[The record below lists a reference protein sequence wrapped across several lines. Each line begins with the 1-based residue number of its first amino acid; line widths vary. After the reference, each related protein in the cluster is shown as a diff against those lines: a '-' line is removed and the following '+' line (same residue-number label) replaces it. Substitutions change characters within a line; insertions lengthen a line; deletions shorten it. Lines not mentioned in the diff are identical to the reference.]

1 MAREAASNGTDKDA
15 LHILPLSQIPL
26 ETQALRDTRLIK
38 NTHLEGVVEL
48 FNENGSG
55 SGQIEPHD
63 LRLVFD
69 MSGTGR
75 NDIDIIRS
83 LCALPSF
90 DVYSLRINLRKLGIA
105 VEDHDSLKLSDA
117 KAKQLESYMRVF
129 TRPLIA
135 SIYGSTEAD
144 ARSLHDIVALFTTP
158 DIELARKNLQRLS
171 TTLNIDIGKIPA
183 FLEDYGDV
191 YLSLAYYQF
200 CLEDN
205 APRLRG
211 FLEEM
216 QALREEPRFRSD
228 ASFQKSC
235 ANIEGKLMMVFR
247 EVNDILDAFRA
258 RTADLWADLSNER
271 FRDMENL
278 VLSHQTQ
285 IGGALCAI
293 TVKLN
298 AWSTKFPTPS
308 AGNPTAR
315 VDFILHDMQPGLENI
330 EPIGPMDVAPPAPE
344 IIQHQNLDYEEI

>member
-1 MAREAASNGTDKDA
+1 MARKAAPIETDKDA

-38 NTHLEGVVEL
+38 NTHLQGVVEL
-48 FNENGSG
+48 FNESSSG

-75 NDIDIIRS
+75 QDIDIIRS

-117 KAKQLESYMRVF
+117 KAGQLEGHMRVF

-135 SIYGSTEAD
+135 TIYGSTEAE

-158 DIELARKNLQRLS
+158 DLEQARNNLRRLS
-171 TTLNIDIGKIPA
+171 TTLNIDISQIPS

-205 APRLRG
+205 APRLKR
-211 FLEEM
+211 FLAEM
-216 QALREEPRFRSD
+216 RTLKGEPRFRSD
-228 ASFQKSC
+228 ASFQRSC
-235 ANIEGKLMMVFR
+235 TVIEEKLMLVFQ
-247 EVNDILDAFRA
+247 EVNDVLNSFRT
-258 RTADLWADLSNER
+258 RTADLWKDLSNER
-271 FRDMENL
+271 FRDMEQL

-298 AWSTKFPTPS
+298 AWNINFPSPT

-315 VDFILHDMQPGLENI
+315 VDFILRDMQQGLENI
-330 EPIGPMDVAPPAPE
+330 QPIGPVDSAPVAPKAVQMMDE
-344 IIQHQNLDYEEI
+344 DYEEI

>member
-1 MAREAASNGTDKDA
+1 MARKAALIETDKDA

-38 NTHLEGVVEL
+38 NTHLQGVVEL

-75 NDIDIIRS
+75 QDIDIIRS

-117 KAKQLESYMRVF
+117 KAGQLEGHMRVF

-135 SIYGSTEAD
+135 TIYGSTESE

-158 DIELARKNLQRLS
+158 DLEQARNNLRRLS
-171 TTLNIDIGKIPA
+171 TTLNIDIGQIPS

-205 APRLRG
+205 APRLKR
-211 FLEEM
+211 FLAEM
-216 QALREEPRFRSD
+216 RTLKGEPRFRAD
-228 ASFQKSC
+228 ASFQRSC
-235 ANIEGKLMMVFR
+235 AVIEEKLMLVFQ
-247 EVNDILDAFRA
+247 EVNDVLNSFRT
-258 RTADLWADLSNER
+258 RTADLWKDLSNER
-271 FRDMENL
+271 FREMEQL

-298 AWSTKFPTPS
+298 AWNINFPSPA

-315 VDFILHDMQPGLENI
+315 VDFILRDMQQGLENI
-330 EPIGPMDVAPPAPE
+330 EPIGPVNSAPVAPEAVPMIE
-344 IIQHQNLDYEEI
+344 EDYEEI

>member
-1 MAREAASNGTDKDA
+1 MARIAAPNGADKDA

-55 SGQIEPHD
+55 SGQIQPHD

-75 NDIDIIRS
+75 QDIGIIRS
-83 LCALPSF
+83 LCDLPSF

-117 KAKQLESYMRVF
+117 KAGQLEDHMRVF
-129 TRPLIA
+129 TRPLITT
-135 SIYGSTEAD
+135 IYGSSEAQ
-144 ARSLHDIVALFTTP
+144 AHSLRDIVALFATP
-158 DIELARKNLQRLS
+158 DIEVARKNLRRLS
-171 TTLNIDIGKIPA
+171 TTLNVDIGQIPG

-200 CLEDN
+200 CLEEN
-205 APRLRG
+205 APRLKR
-211 FLEEM
+211 FLAEM
-216 QALREEPRFRSD
+216 QELKSHPRFQSD
-228 ASFQKSC
+228 ASFHRSC
-235 ANIEGKLMMVFR
+235 ALVEEKLMLVFR
-247 EVNDILDAFRA
+247 EVNDVLDTFRT
-258 RTADLWADLSNER
+258 RTADLWKDLSHER
-271 FRDMENL
+271 FREMEQL
-278 VLSHQTQ
+278 VLAHQTQ

-298 AWSTKFPTPS
+298 AWNVSFPSPTT
-308 AGNPTAR
+308 GNATAR
-315 VDFILHDMQPGLENI
+315 ADFILRDMQQGLEYI
-330 EPIGPMDVAPPAPE
+330 EPIGPVDPAPAVAATARSE
-344 IIQHQNLDYEEI
+344 SADYEEI

>member
-1 MAREAASNGTDKDA
+1 MARKAATNGADKDA

-38 NTHLEGVVEL
+38 NTHLDGVVEL

-75 NDIDIIRS
+75 QDINIIRS

-117 KAKQLESYMRVF
+117 KAHQLEGHMREF

-135 SIYGSTEAD
+135 TIYGSTDAE
-144 ARSLHDIVALFTTP
+144 ARSLHDIVALFMTP
-158 DIELARKNLQRLS
+158 DLDLARKNLRRLS
-171 TTLNIDIGKIPA
+171 AKLNVDIGQIPS

-200 CLEDN
+200 CLEEN
-205 APRLRG
+205 APRLKR
-211 FLEEM
+211 FLGEM
-216 QALREEPRFRSD
+216 RALKAEPQFRSD
-228 ASFQKSC
+228 TSFQRSC
-235 ANIEGKLMMVFR
+235 AVIEEKLMLVFR
-247 EVNDILDAFRA
+247 EVNDVLNAFRT
-258 RTADLWADLSNER
+258 RTADLWNDLSNER
-271 FRDMENL
+271 FREMEQL

-298 AWSTKFPTPS
+298 AWNVSFPSPT

-315 VDFILHDMQPGLENI
+315 VDFILRDMQQGLENI
-330 EPIGPMDVAPPAPE
+330 EPIGLVDTAPAVPE
-344 IIQHQNLDYEEI
+344 AGQSTDADYEEI

>member
-1 MAREAASNGTDKDA
+1 MARIATSNGSDKDA

-55 SGQIEPHD
+55 SGQIQPHD

-75 NDIDIIRS
+75 QDIKVIRS
-83 LCALPSF
+83 LCDLPSF

-105 VEDHDSLKLSDA
+105 VEDHGSLKLSDA
-117 KAKQLESYMRVF
+117 KAGQLEGHMRVF

-135 SIYGSTEAD
+135 TIYGSSDAE
-144 ARSLHDIVALFTTP
+144 ARSLRDIVALFATP
-158 DIELARKNLQRLS
+158 DLEQARKNLRRLS
-171 TTLNIDIGKIPA
+171 TSLNVDIDQIPG

-200 CLEDN
+200 CLEEN
-205 APRLRG
+205 APRLNR
-211 FLEEM
+211 FLAEM
-216 QALREEPRFRSD
+216 RDLKSEPRFRSE
-228 ASFQKSC
+228 APFQRSC
-235 ANIEGKLMMVFR
+235 DVIEEKLTMVFR
-247 EVNDILDAFRA
+247 EVNDILETFRT
-258 RTADLWADLSNER
+258 RTVDLWNDLSHDR
-271 FRDMENL
+271 FRDMEQL
-278 VLSHQTQ
+278 VLAHQTQ

-298 AWSTKFPTPS
+298 AWTASFP
-308 AGNPTAR
+308 APTAANAAAR
-315 VDFILHDMQPGLENI
+315 VDFIQRDMQQGLENI
-330 EPIGPMDVAPPAPE
+330 EPIGPVDAAPAIPNDGGPE
-344 IIQHQNLDYEEI
+344 EADYEEI